1 MHLAVTANNLTV
13 EDMQNDRISQI
24 VSSARLRKEVPVEL
38 ACSKPHLYF
47 ALRRCSQ
54 LIDTFTDL
62 SEKNPLVMLRN
73 DASLTTLLEIFSRG
87 THRVLVEG
95 PDQQLKGIITDSA
108 LVKYFASNV
117 CTKHTKSR

>member
-1 MHLAVTANNLTV
+1 VSTCFHFGGCFPT
-13 EDMQNDRISQI
+13 DRP
-24 VSSARLRKEVPVEL
+24 A
-38 ACSKPHLYF
+38 
-47 ALRRCSQ
+47 
-54 LIDTFTDL
+54 DL

-95 PDQQLKGIITDSA
+95 PEQQVKGIITDST

-117 CTKHTKSR
+117 RIKPTCLDPNHV

>member
-1 MHLAVTANNLTV
+1 MPSLGRYFRLTG
-13 EDMQNDRISQI
+13 
-24 VSSARLRKEVPVEL
+24 
-38 ACSKPHLYF
+38 
-47 ALRRCSQ
+47 
-54 LIDTFTDL
+54 TFIDL

-95 PDQQLKGIITDSA
+95 PEQQLQGIITDST

-117 CTKHTKSR
+117 GTNHTLPTGMRLT